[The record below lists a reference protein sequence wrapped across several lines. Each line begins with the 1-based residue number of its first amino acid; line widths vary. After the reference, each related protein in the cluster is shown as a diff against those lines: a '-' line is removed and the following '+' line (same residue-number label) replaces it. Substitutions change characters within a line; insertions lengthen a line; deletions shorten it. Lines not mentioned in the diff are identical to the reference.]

1 MSEKQGLA
9 RVSQARREE
18 CMYMDC
24 INMHARMMG
33 KMQGNEEYLEKLNKK
48 RGAELCNFMLDFV

>member
-1 MSEKQGLA
+1 
-9 RVSQARREE
+9 
-18 CMYMDC
+18 MYMDC